1 MGVGGKLGSPGA
13 GGQVDHDARPSV
25 SVNIVGGLNEYL
37 KASKGLP
44 ESVQKLQSEAGIKLV
59 ITNLDDPDSLGC
71 FAQYRVAFF
80 VAGEVESLANFFLL
94 FDGYLAFKNKQL
106 ARASPFEGESRYF
119 SSFFHGHRLPRSP
132 H

>member
-1 MGVGGKLGSPGA
+1 M
-13 GGQVDHDARPSV
+13 DHDARPSV

-71 FAQYRVAFF
+71 FVQYRVAFF

-94 FDGYLAFKNKQL
+94 FDGYLVFKNKQL
-106 ARASPFEGESRYF
+106 ARASPFEGK
-119 SSFFHGHRLPRSP
+119 SP
-132 H
+132 P